1 MIFLTMIGFSFGLIV
16 GSFLNVLIYRHNTG
30 WGIGGRSK
38 CFSCSKTLSAREL
51 VPVFSFLVQGARCR
65 NCRSKISWQYP
76 AVECATGVLFA
87 LSFGQFITW
96 GANFSVIGLAL
107 FVLTLLIMSLLVVIT
122 VYDLRHKII
131 PNEYVY
137 GFVGLALVVRVLLSW
152 QVGFVWLDVL
162 AGPLFAALFGL
173 MWLLSRGTWMGLGDA
188 KLVLGMGFFLGLSKT
203 VTALLFSFWTGALV
217 GIGLLFFYP
226 RHTTMKSEIPFAP
239 FLVFGTLLAYFVPLT
254 LFFWN

>member
-1 MIFLTMIGFSFGLIV
+1 
-16 GSFLNVLIYRHNTG
+16 
-30 WGIGGRSK
+30 
-38 CFSCSKTLSAREL
+38 
-51 VPVFSFLVQGARCR
+51 
-65 NCRSKISWQYP
+65 
-76 AVECATGVLFA
+76 
-87 LSFGQFITW
+87 
-96 GANFSVIGLAL
+96 
-107 FVLTLLIMSLLVVIT
+107 MSLLVVIT